1 MTLSP
6 GTRLGPYEIVSHL
19 GAGGMG
25 DIYKARDTRLDRIVA
40 IKVSAERFSERFES
54 EAHAI
59 AALNHPHICT
69 LYDVG
74 PDYLVMEYIEGET
87 LAACIKQ
94 GPFPLDRA
102 LKISIEVA
110 RALDA
115 AHRHGIIHRDLKPG
129 NIMLTEGGAKLLD
142 FGLAKVQKAPDG
154 ETLTMALTG
163 QAAIVGTIPYM
174 SPEQLEGRE
183 ADARSDIFAF
193 GAVLY
198 EMLTGRRAFQGQST
212 VSIYHGGDS
221 RRAEAC
227 AGARKECAT
236 RTGAHRPAMLAK
248 GTRRTICIG
257 IGG

>member
-94 GPFPLDRA
+94 GPLPLDRA
-102 LKISIEVA
+102 LKIAIEVA
-110 RALDA
+110 GRLMRPTATAL
-115 AHRHGIIHRDLKPG
+115 
-129 NIMLTEGGAKLLD
+129 
-142 FGLAKVQKAPDG
+142 
-154 ETLTMALTG
+154 
-163 QAAIVGTIPYM
+163 
-174 SPEQLEGRE
+174 
-183 ADARSDIFAF
+183 
-193 GAVLY
+193 
-198 EMLTGRRAFQGQST
+198 ST
-212 VSIYHGGDS
+212 VISS
-221 RRAEAC
+221 R
-227 AGARKECAT
+227 AT
-236 RTGAHRPAMLAK
+236 L
-248 GTRRTICIG
+248 C
-257 IGG
+257 